1 MTALA
6 VPHVVEQIGSY
17 AGFVAVVGL
26 AVLSALYISQ
36 ARDLRRLREW
46 AGRAPERAAEQA
58 ARGVPQ
64 PLPGRTVTPKPA
76 AQKPGAGVAQA
87 PGGAAATAGAA
98 PATAAAAA
106 ASGGKP
112 AAQKPDAAP
121 APAGAAATPGGTA
134 TPATPG
140 ATPGGAGTATPG
152 APAPATAAA
161 QAGSPGGGEGSTSTG
176 TAEPDKADAAAPEKA
191 GADGGDG
198 SPPEVAPVPVATGGA
213 KDDEE
218 PGEEPGSDAASNGSP
233 PETAPPPPPPRPT
246 ASLPR
251 RTAPLPSS
259 RPSQTAI
266 PPRPGAKRARRGPEP
281 RYIALAVVGV
291 LVVGAGAAVGIPK
304 LLEEDDAP
312 APAQRESTQTGS
324 GATPSV
330 APDEITVS
338 VLNGTTVPGLAAQV
352 GDQVENEGFVLGN
365 VTNAAE
371 QQRATSIVMYAPG
384 HTRDARLVARRLRL
398 DRNVEPVDPDSQGL
412 AGDATVVVVVGQD
425 QTR

>member
-6 VPHVVEQIGSY
+6 VPDVVEQIGSY
-17 AGFVAVVGL
+17 AGFVAVIGL

-64 PLPGRTVTPKPA
+64 PLPGRTVTPARPVQAKPQAAPAPAAGAQAAKPA
-76 AQKPGAGVAQA
+76 PGTTPAVAAAGAA
-87 PGGAAATAGAA
+87 GAAAPATTAGAATTGAA
-98 PATAAAAA
+98 PATPGTGDGDSTDGDAQPSEGEK
-106 ASGGKP
+106 ASG
-112 AAQKPDAAP
+112 
-121 APAGAAATPGGTA
+121 
-134 TPATPG
+134 
-140 ATPGGAGTATPG
+140 
-152 APAPATAAA
+152 
-161 QAGSPGGGEGSTSTG
+161 E
-176 TAEPDKADAAAPEKA
+176 
-191 GADGGDG
+191 G
-198 SPPEVAPVPVATGGA
+198 SPPEVAPVPVATGGTQQ
-213 KDDEE
+213 DDKQE
-218 PGEEPGSDAASNGSP
+218 AATTNGAP
-233 PETAPPPPPPRPT
+233 PEAAPPPPRPVT
-246 ASLPR
+246 PPPR
-251 RTAPLPSS
+251 RTATLPSP

-266 PPRPGAKRARRGPEP
+266 PPRPGSKRARSGPDP

-291 LVVGAGAAVGIPK
+291 LVIGAGAAIGIPK
-304 LLEEDDAP
+304 LLDEDDP
-312 APAQRESTQTGS
+312 APAQRASKQPAEDTTAAQP
-324 GATPSV
+324 AA

-371 QQRATSIVMYAPG
+371 QQRADSVVMYAPG

-398 DRNVEPVDPDSQGL
+398 SRSVEPVDPDSRGL